1 MADHHNIPHF
11 HNDGGHKIITIGV
24 REFMCV
30 GANPPFDHP
39 HIFLDMGAEDEIICP
54 YCSTLY
60 RYDSNLLPHQS
71 RPEGCLY
78 VAPQAA

>member
-1 MADHHNIPHF
+1 MAGSSIPHF
-11 HNDGGHKIITIGV
+11 QNDAGHAAIEIGV

-39 HIFLDMGAEDEIICP
+39 HIFIDMGADTEIVCS

-60 RYDSNLLPHQS
+60 RYNPSLHADET
-71 RPEGCLY
+71 RPEGC
-78 VAPQAA
+78 AFHPKAA